1 MSKVF
6 KYKGLKFTFAKNLIY
21 CLEPMFLDIETSNNH
36 AEDPADLRTWISSIR
51 VGFNKRYYKFRYPE
65 ELITFLRNIR
75 SKYKLYPD
83 KFSKRL
89 VCFVHNLS
97 YDASY
102 LIPYLN
108 MLPDDNQTYQ
118 GIIEDKNK
126 ILTYVRGCFEF
137 RCSYRL
143 SGMSLE
149 KWGKE
154 MNIEHKKKVGLYDYN
169 KIIFPD
175 QEETEQE
182 DEYELFDI
190 LSMEECLSKQLSY
203 FGDDITTIPLTKTG
217 YIRRTLRRSCRNDRY
232 YRKQYFFENRLN
244 APNYEYCLKSFAG
257 GYTHNNRYWRD
268 VLIEAGKTY
277 EYIPNS
283 GIYIHV
289 DKIKHRDF
297 KSHYPTQQTCSNL
310 FPIGRPQH
318 VYDNNMHYALSIE
331 EILEESE
338 QFTYFV
344 KMRITKAQLR
354 DMTCSMPFMQFSKCY
369 EAHITNCIKDNG
381 RIISIEGDFITYVD
395 SLTLR
400 ILREQYSM
408 EYEIIDAYRMSN
420 GRLPDCLVAVVD
432 KYFKGK
438 SDKKALVHELT
449 AKFGKLDNRTV
460 EAEFDLMQEKAGLNS
475 IYGCCVMQPLKTEYQ
490 VDNEMEF
497 SVKKS
502 YIAEDEVEKG
512 LEDYYRG
519 KNNFLPYQIG
529 CVVTSLARYELFLLI
544 SKVIGYERCLY
555 SDTDSI
561 FYISDE
567 ETEKRIEAFNA
578 ERRAK
583 AHYVELE
590 NGQKEYYDEFTE
602 EPDCLAF
609 KGLHSKCYGVVTEK
623 GLEITI
629 AGVPARTIIGM
640 NGEEPIYYTREQ
652 ELAGDEKD
660 PIKALDHLADSFTF
674 KVNTGQCALYIGATG
689 YQTPRVP
696 EIIYIDGHEIHTAG
710 GCVISKL
717 DSKTIVMDP
726 DNKKKKKK
734 KKDPEYEEVPSD
746 FLT

>member
-1 MSKVF
+1 MSKVY
-6 KYKGLKFTFAKNLIY
+6 KYKGLPFTFSKNLIY

-36 AEDPADLRTWISSIR
+36 AEDPADLRTWIVSIQ
-51 VGFNKRYYKFRYPE
+51 VLFNKKYYLFRYPE
-65 ELITFLRNIR
+65 EFITFLRNIR
-75 SKYKLYPD
+75 IKYRLKPD
-83 KFSKRL
+83 KFNKRL
-89 VCFVHNLS
+89 ICFVHNLS
-97 YDASY
+97 YDLSFLA
-102 LIPYLN
+102 PYINL
-108 MLPDDNQTYQ
+108 LPDDNQDYQ
-118 GIIEDKNK
+118 GIIEDNNK
-126 ILTYVRGCFEF
+126 FLTYVRGCFEF

-149 KWGKE
+149 KWSKE
-154 MNIEHKKKVGLYDYN
+154 MNIEHKKKVGLYDYE
-169 KIIFPD
+169 KIIYPD
-175 QEETEQE
+175 QELTSSEEIYDKYDVLAMQ
-182 DEYELFDI
+182 
-190 LSMEECLSKQLSY
+190 ECLSKQMAY
-203 FGDDITTIPLTKTG
+203 FGDDLTTLPLTKTG

-244 APNYEYCLKSFAG
+244 AVCYEYCLKSFAG

-283 GIYIHV
+283 GIYYKV

-331 EILEESE
+331 DILEESE
-338 QFTYFV
+338 KFTYFV
-344 KMRITKAQLR
+344 KMRVTKAFLR

-381 RIISIEGDFITYVD
+381 RIISIEGEFITYLD

-400 ILREQYSM
+400 ILYEQYHM

-420 GRLPDCLVAVVD
+420 GRLPNCLVSVVD

-449 AKFGKLDNRTV
+449 EAFGKLDPKTV

-490 VDNEMEF
+490 VDNEMKF

-578 ERRAK
+578 ERRAS
-583 AHYVELE
+583 AHYVELA
-590 NGQKEYYDEFTE
+590 NGQKEYYDEFTA
-602 EPDCLAF
+602 EPDCIAF
-609 KGLHSKCYGVVTEK
+609 KGLHSKCYGVVTSK

-629 AGVPARTIIGM
+629 AGVPARTIVGM
-640 NGEEPIYYTREQ
+640 EGDKPIYYTREE
-652 ELAGDEKD
+652 ELAGSEKD
-660 PIKALDHLADSFTF
+660 PVKALDHLADDFTF
-674 KVNTGQCALYIGATG
+674 RVNAGQCALYVGACG
-689 YQTPRVP
+689 YQTERKPT
-696 EIIYIDGHEIHTAG
+696 IIYIDGHEIHTAG

-717 DSKTIVMDP
+717 DSKTIVLDP
-726 DNKKKKKK
+726 ENKKKKKK
-734 KKDPEYEEVPSD
+734 ADYEEIPSD
-746 FLT
+746 YIK